1 MGIPASER
9 LRSSKD
15 WPGGWRTKKI
25 LPWNRIGIGIGI
37 GIDSGEALNGFIGN
51 AERLEFTVVG
61 DAANYASGY
70 CTSAAPGEILIS
82 QSVHSRVWKLVDSE
96 SRQGI
101 PTKNGLLEGYV
112 VKKLR

>member
-1 MGIPASER
+1 V
-9 LRSSKD
+9 
-15 WPGGWRTKKI
+15 
-25 LPWNRIGIGIGI
+25 IGIGI

-61 DAANYASGY
+61 DAANYASRY

-101 PTKNGLLEGYV
+101 PTKNGFLEGYV